1 MDPVVPFEMPY
12 ENRERVAKF
21 YQAAFGWKTNMLG
34 AQFGDYVQADTAESD
49 ESGPLEPGR
58 INGGFY
64 PTKPDWPAQYPAVVI
79 AVTDLEDAMARV
91 KRLGGKVLGE
101 PMDSPRVGTYVS
113 FTDTE
118 GSRVSLLQPVA
129 AQRAAAGR

>member
-1 MDPVVPFEMPY
+1 MDPVVHFEMPY

-101 PMDSPRVGTYVS
+101 PMDIPRVGTYVS